1 MSVSGAAHAPGPG
14 VTGQQP
20 PALELRGVTA
30 GYGRTT
36 VLRDINL
43 MVLPGQVV
51 ALLGSNGA
59 GKTTLLNVAA
69 GQLRA
74 TNGTVLIHGNQM
86 ARRRPS
92 QRVRA
97 GLCLIPEGRA
107 VFPRLTVRDNLEL
120 QIPPWDRE
128 TTLDTAVRAF
138 PVLGER
144 MKQIAG
150 TLSGGQQQML
160 AVARAYLAHPT
171 IVMLD
176 EVSMGLAP
184 RVVDQIFETLT
195 NLAATGVSLL
205 IVEQYIDRALE
216 MASHVYVLQ
225 RGNITYDGPPTQLDQ
240 ATVLRDYLGIAVD

>member
-1 MSVSGAAHAPGPG
+1 MSVNGTAHPSA
-14 VTGQQP
+14 VTGRP
-20 PALELRGVTA
+20 SAALELRGVTA
-30 GYGRTT
+30 GYGRTM

-74 TNGTVLIHGNQM
+74 TDGTVLVHGNDV

-107 VFPRLTVRDNLEL
+107 IFPRLTVRDNLEL
-120 QIPPWDRE
+120 QIPPWDHE
-128 TTLDTAVRAF
+128 TTVDNAVQAF

-160 AVARAYLAHPT
+160 AIARAYLAHPT
-171 IVMLD
+171 IVMVD
-176 EVSMGLAP
+176 ELSMGLAP
-184 RVVDQIFETLT
+184 RVVDQIFESLT
-195 NLAATGVSLL
+195 SLAGTGVSLL

-216 MASHVYVLQ
+216 MAAHAYVLQ
-225 RGNITYDGPPTQLDQ
+225 RGNITYDGPSANLDQ
-240 ATVLRDYLGIAVD
+240 ETVLRDYLGIRTE